1 MAELRVAGLEVR
13 AGARTLLHGVDLL
26 LPAGQVVAMVGSSG
40 SGKSITTR
48 AILGLLPF
56 RPGRVAGTVLLV
68 DGINTVDARTEADF
82 ARLRG
87 GAVGLL
93 FQDARGSLDPVWTIA
108 RQISVVAR
116 LAGGDPDPLPVLAT
130 AGFADPERVA
140 GLYPH
145 ELSGGMAQRA
155 AIAVALARRSRFLL
169 ADEPTTGLD
178 PSIQRGVLTEL
189 RRLADAGMGILFI
202 THDLRLLPGFAD
214 RVLVMADGRIVEVAD
229 RVADLRGAGRALVD
243 ATRTIA
249 GGVL

>member
-1 MAELRVAGLEVR
+1 MAELRVEGLTVR
-13 AGARTLLHGVDLL
+13 AGARTLLDGVDLQL
-26 LPAGQVVAMVGSSG
+26 RTGEVVGMVGSSG
-40 SGKSITTR
+40 SGKSVTTR

-56 RPGRVAGTVLLV
+56 QPGRVAGSVLLA
-68 DGINTVDARTEADF
+68 DGMNTVDARTEADF
-82 ARLRG
+82 AALRG

-93 FQDARGSLDPVWTIA
+93 FQDARASLDPMWTVG
-108 RQISVVAR
+108 RQLRAVSA
-116 LAGGDPDPLPVLAT
+116 LAGGDGDPAGPLRA
-130 AGFADPERVA
+130 AGFPDPERVA

-178 PSIQRGVLTEL
+178 PSVQRAVLTEL

-214 RVLVMADGRIVEVAD
+214 RLVVMDAGRIVEAVD
-229 RVADLRGAGRALVD
+229 TVADLRGAGKALVD